1 MNGLC
6 DISRMRQVVI
16 GILVFAVAHFQ
27 RVHEG
32 YEDTNRDLQQK
43 TRNNQLLCRI
53 VEAIQR
59 SCSVEPSTFPSIL
72 SSAVTDIVLITYT
85 ASCQNGHT
93 LKRLIKSYL
102 VNSSQK
108 TNFRAWS
115 PLASFSANTSKDH
128 MSTCQKRHTEALLAR
143 ECPHNGSTVHFQDS
157 FVKVPSIRK
166 HKNTSYNLV
175 WRILY

>member
-102 VNSSQK
+102 VNSS
-108 TNFRAWS
+108 
-115 PLASFSANTSKDH
+115 
-128 MSTCQKRHTEALLAR
+128 
-143 ECPHNGSTVHFQDS
+143 
-157 FVKVPSIRK
+157 
-166 HKNTSYNLV
+166 
-175 WRILY
+175 